1 MGLRVCACVRTCVCM
16 CVCACVCVYVCAC
29 MCAWVARGK
38 RGGKKEK
45 IRAHSRMRVSIIR
58 ECAFLRVMFVRERC
72 LRVSVCVCTRECMCT
87 CVCVW
92 ACV

>member
-1 MGLRVCACVRTCVCM
+1 M
-16 CVCACVCVYVCAC
+16 CVYVCL
-29 MCAWVARGK
+29 
-38 RGGKKEK
+38 GGKGKDGGEE
-45 IRAHSRMRVSIIR
+45 RENQSALTNACEYYS